1 MKRIFLLSDT
11 HGYVDDAI
19 CRYAAQADE
28 VWHAGDIG
36 SENVLES
43 LSQSSITLRAVFG
56 NIDDTS
62 LRKKWPEDAVFEIE
76 GLKVWI
82 THIGGY
88 PGKYVRRV
96 QQKWNSIKPGLFI
109 CGHSHILKVMYDSK
123 NACLHMNPGAA
134 GIHGFHQVRTAL
146 RFQVR
151 AGKVENLE
159 VIEFGKRAQPL

>member
-1 MKRIFLLSDT
+1 MER
-11 HGYVDDAI
+11 
-19 CRYAAQADE
+19 
-28 VWHAGDIG
+28 
-36 SENVLES
+36 
-43 LSQSSITLRAVFG
+43 LSQTGTLLRAVFG
-56 NIDDTS
+56 NIDDTA

-76 GLKVWI
+76 GLRVWI

-96 QQKWNSIKPGLFI
+96 QKMWNAINPGLFI

-134 GIHGFHQVRTAL
+134 GIHGFHHVRTAL
-146 RFQVR
+146 RFQVN

-159 VIEFGKRAQPL
+159 VIEFGKRAQQL